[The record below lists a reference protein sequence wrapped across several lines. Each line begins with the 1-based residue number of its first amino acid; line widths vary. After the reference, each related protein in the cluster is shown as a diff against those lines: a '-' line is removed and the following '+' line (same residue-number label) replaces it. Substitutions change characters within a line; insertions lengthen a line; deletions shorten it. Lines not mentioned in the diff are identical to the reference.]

1 MQLLRN
7 VWSLASVI
15 LVLALFACTNLPTAV
30 DPSPERS
37 ASDFFDRAPAP
48 GFGALEWREPLDE
61 DVVARGVIG
70 PAGGV
75 MQLWGTG
82 VEIRFPEGAV
92 SESVLIEARALQG
105 SIVVF
110 GFGAHGLTFG
120 VPVQIR
126 IASERLAGSWLE
138 WGEEEIF
145 DGDEMRRYLVGL
157 LGVVYFEGDST
168 SEVTPLKTL
177 PVYMDEGTVVLEITD
192 GEGVVPETEHF
203 FAIARYLGY
212 AVASG

>member
-1 MQLLRN
+1 MHLLRN
-7 VWSLASVI
+7 ASSLASVI

-37 ASDFFDRAPAP
+37 AADFFDRAPAP
-48 GFGALEWREPLDE
+48 GFEALEWREPLDE
-61 DVVARGVIG
+61 DVVARRVIG

-75 MQLWGTG
+75 MQLWGTD

-92 SESVLIEARALQG
+92 PESVLIEARALQG
-105 SIVVF
+105 SVVVF

-120 VPVQIR
+120 VPVEIR
-126 IASERLAGSWLE
+126 IARERLAGSWLE
-138 WGEEEIF
+138 WGEEDIF

-157 LGVVYFEGDST
+157 LGVYFEGDST

-177 PVYMDEGTVVLEITD
+177 PIYVDDGTVVLEITD
-192 GEGVVPETEHF
+192 GEAAVPETEHF
-203 FAIARYLGY
+203 FGIARFLGY

>member
-7 VWSLASVI
+7 VWSLASVT
-15 LVLALFACTNLPTAV
+15 LVLALFACTDLPTAG

-37 ASDFFDRAPAP
+37 AAGFFDRAPAP
-48 GFGALEWREPLDE
+48 GFEALEWREPVDE
-61 DVVARGVIG
+61 DVVARRVIG

-75 MQLWGTG
+75 IQLWGIG
-82 VEIRFPEGAV
+82 VEIHFPEGAV
-92 SESVLIEARALQG
+92 SESELIEARVLQG
-105 SIVVF
+105 SVVAF

-126 IASERLAGSWLE
+126 IARERLAGSWLE

-157 LGVVYFEGDST
+157 LGVYFEGDST

-177 PVYMDEGTVVLEITD
+177 PIYMDDGTVVLEITD